1 MFNWTVYFR
10 REELTVDNIATYDVT
25 AENIFLTYGDNIVE
39 AIDDFEN
46 TMCIS
51 KNQIIQVYATERK

>member
-10 REELTVDNIATYDVT
+10 REELTVDNIATYDIT
-25 AENIFLTYGDNIVE
+25 PENVFLTWGDNIME
-39 AIDDFEN
+39 AIEDFEN